1 MDGRTRNQDPGPVS
15 GIRCNMRGRGQPSET
30 GLLNVG
36 MRRTWGVPSGLPSEV
51 RKVGLSTPRPFN
63 PPSRTAI
70 RLVVLIANGT
80 SDFASER
87 SLRWELSPVNSP
99 SRAKDCN
106 LSTKYCS
113 LSMVDFEL
121 CRLHRMPAWGT
132 IYVVRIWNGLDS
144 IAGGR
149 AWETMSQAEIMT
161 CGPWC
166 QIHLIRARKDET
178 LAKSPPGN
186 GRICHFKLFLIHPS
200 SAMMYLVDH
209 AKPNF
214 SKPQRDDGGYLS

>member
-1 MDGRTRNQDPGPVS
+1 MDGRTRNRAPGPVS
-15 GIRCNMRGRGQPSET
+15 GIRYNMRGRGQPSET
-30 GLLNVG
+30 SLLNVG

-99 SRAKDCN
+99 SRAKDWN

-121 CRLHRMPAWGT
+121 CRFPRMPAWGT

-161 CGPWC
+161 CGPLVSNPLDPHKKGRDPC
-166 QIHLIRARKDET
+166 EESPRQREDLPFQT
-178 LAKSPPGN
+178 LTHISIATQAT
-186 GRICHFKLFLIHPS
+186 IIL
-200 SAMMYLVDH
+200 YTW
-209 AKPNF
+209 
-214 SKPQRDDGGYLS
+214 